1 MKRSKIALAITLSVS
16 TLFLAAC
23 NDDDNDFIGVN
34 PDKTYISEKAYS
46 KDSLEG
52 ASSIKVMTYNM
63 VNVQGKTAEAT
74 ALVMFP
80 KATQP
85 KDGYRVVVWEH
96 GTVGVGDSCAP
107 SNNTI
112 NPRFKILADTLLAA
126 GYVVIAPDYE
136 GLGTRGMHPYLNLG
150 SEAKSAIAAVK
161 AAKDHYGNQLNSS
174 WMSIG
179 QSQGGH
185 ASLGTAEFANNDSNY
200 KGAVATAP
208 ASSLGDIISKIA
220 PQAIK
225 DILQKEQAGTVP
237 VGTAVEVYAELLA
250 YAAYTTVGITAY
262 EPKFNYREIFQQ
274 RSQSIAEFA
283 EGTTGE
289 NGVCLT
295 DLHNKFADDIR
306 DFLATNAGKTV
317 LDYPGLAG
325 NFQENPTVKK
335 FLVDNQ
341 PATKKINSP
350 VMIVQG
356 TADMAVP
363 YPITEGLQNRLKD
376 KGTDVTFVP
385 VLGAAHTQAIVCR
398 NAEIYQFVQSKMP
411 AKTNIVLDPSVI
423 DASKNFECTGVAQ

>member
-23 NDDDNDFIGVN
+23 NDNDDDYIGVN
-34 PDKTYISEKAYS
+34 PDKTYVSEKAYS
-46 KDSLEG
+46 KDSLSG

-161 AAKDHYGNQLNSS
+161 AAKDHYSSQLNSS

-185 ASLGTAEFANNDSNY
+185 ASLGTAEFANNDTNY

-208 ASSLGDIISKIA
+208 ASSLGYIISKVA

-225 DILQKEQAGTVP
+225 DILDKEQAGTAP

-289 NGVCLT
+289 NGICLT

-335 FLVDNQ
+335 FLDDNQ
-341 PATKKINSP
+341 PATKKLIHRS
-350 VMIVQG
+350 
-356 TADMAVP
+356 
-363 YPITEGLQNRLKD
+363 
-376 KGTDVTFVP
+376 
-385 VLGAAHTQAIVCR
+385 
-398 NAEIYQFVQSKMP
+398 
-411 AKTNIVLDPSVI
+411 
-423 DASKNFECTGVAQ
+423 

>member
-23 NDDDNDFIGVN
+23 NDDDDDYIGVN
-34 PDKTYISEKAYS
+34 PNKTYISEKAYS

-63 VNVQGKTAEAT
+63 ANVQGKTAEAT

-80 KATQP
+80 KIAQP

-161 AAKDHYGNQLNSS
+161 AAKDHYGSQLNSS

-208 ASSLGDIISKIA
+208 ASSLGYIISVVA
-220 PQAIK
+220 PQAIQ
-225 DILQKEQAGTVP
+225 DILKREQAGTAP

-306 DFLATNAGKTV
+306 DFLATNTGKTV

-335 FLVDNQ
+335 FLDDNQ

-363 YPITEGLQNRLKD
+363 YPVTEGLQKGLRD
-376 KGTDVTFVP
+376 KGTDVTFVT
-385 VLGAAHTQAIVCR
+385 VVGAAHTQAIVCR

-423 DASKNFECTGVAQ
+423 DASKNFECTGIAQ